1 MLEILSE
8 PAPREQL
15 KHVNSIE
22 DAKRLIQE
30 CKNIIVLTGAGVYF
44 KLFISVPFD
53 SMELVFCTEKF
64 FVPSLI
70 SVSYLNIQQ
79 QPKSIY
85 LSAYVPE
92 NLIKK
97 PNPNFFV

>member
-22 DAKRLIQE
+22 DVKRLIQE

-79 QPKSIY
+79 QPKSI
-85 LSAYVPE
+85 
-92 NLIKK
+92 
-97 PNPNFFV
+97 